1 MLRTIAQNIITSMI
15 NISRLFI
22 VFPENSIILDTIN

>member
-1 MLRTIAQNIITSMI
+1 MLRIIAQNIITSMI
-15 NISRLFI
+15 NIWRLLI